1 MLLTICFYSSEYLC
15 FIGVVLDLEL
25 VSVRSAP
32 GIVVQ
37 QPAPYRSDVVSVEV
51 LEPHDPPLPILALPP
66 PANTYRIPRIP
77 LSAPAP
83 IKKKVHRLSKKKAAV
98 LADKQFK
105 LERKQNRKEGGGYS
119 FVACLTLTSHPSQ
132 DGAWG

>member
-1 MLLTICFYSSEYLC
+1 M
-15 FIGVVLDLEL
+15 LDLEL

-32 GIVVQ
+32 GIVVH

-66 PANTYRIPRIP
+66 PPSANTYRIPRIT

-105 LERKQNRKEGGGYS
+105 LERNQNRKVCPRNNRY
-119 FVACLTLTSHPSQ
+119 CKC
-132 DGAWG
+132 